1 MSQSVPFSKQ
11 RISLHP
17 NNQPSGNKYSATTF
31 PQINFVIAR
40 QPAML
45 LPGTLRLNGTF
56 NLLNNGNRPIN
67 LPSTASSATN
77 GASLNNRIGISSV
90 LEEVNISTLNGRNLE
105 TVRNYNRY
113 LASSKPIMNNMFD
126 YNNGLNLEDP
136 FLSSK
141 SVCNSRSANVETQFS
156 IPIEVGMLGDQP
168 INISEKG
175 FHGLQLNLLL
185 AQNATVSQPYFNYL
199 NNSTPQITLATD
211 LFDYELKNVFLTFE
225 VIRPPAEFFNKLPSS
240 GLLSFNTISTLHSN
254 IQSSD
259 TTVNLRL
266 GCNNAISTTHTFIPA
281 IHANNRNV
289 DSFRLCEPET
299 AVTTTQKG
307 TPAKIRTVQYMRA
320 GQLFPYNFILD
331 SEDQGVEGVPQTMIE
346 EPALNSVSLYDNHH
360 SSLNPLS
367 NTDINTKSAFAGT
380 DVGLPR
386 PVGNDPESIFLLGV
400 PMDSTKQGVSF
411 KDREYAVRIQSGLD
425 DTTANTLHT
434 FVRCRNIAEYS
445 PTGVNVLE

>member
-17 NNQPSGNKYSATTF
+17 NNQPSGNKYTATTF

-56 NLLNNGNRPIN
+56 NLLNNNNNPVNI
-67 LPSTASSATN
+67 PSLASSATN

-90 LEEVNISTLNGRNLE
+90 LEEVSISTLNGRNLE

-141 SVCNSRSANVETQFS
+141 SVSNSRVANVETQFS

-199 NNSTPQITLATD
+199 LGSTPQISLATD
-211 LFDYELKNVFLTFE
+211 LYDYELKNVFLTFE
-225 VIRPPAEFFNKLPSS
+225 VIKPPPEFFNKLPSS

-266 GCNNAISTTHTFIPA
+266 GCNNAISTTHTLIPA
-281 IHANNRNV
+281 VHANNRNV

-299 AVTTTQKG
+299 NVTTTQKG
-307 TPAKIRTVQYMRA
+307 IQAKIRTVQYMRA
-320 GQLFPYNFILD
+320 GQLFPYNFVLD
-331 SEDQGVEGVPQTMIE
+331 SENQGVEGVPQTMIQ
-346 EPALNSVSLYDNHH
+346 EPALNSISLYDNKHI
-360 SSLNPLS
+360 SFNPMS
-367 NTDINTKSAFAGT
+367 NVSINTKSAFAGS
-380 DVGLPR
+380 DVGLPK
-386 PVGNDPESIFLLGV
+386 PVANDPESIFVLGV

-411 KDREYAVRIQSGLD
+411 RDREYAIRIQSGLD
-425 DTTANTLHT
+425 DTTANTLNT
-434 FVRCRNIAEYS
+434 FVRCRNVAEYS
-445 PTGVNVLE
+445 PTGINVLE